1 MSRMAR
7 FARVWS
13 WTEMTPGTSRL
24 RPVRP
29 STSCPRRSGRHSGH
43 GPRYRPEAF
52 EREGFV
58 HCTDGLAHLL
68 VPANAYYRD
77 DPRPYL
83 ALEIDLDAVAAPA
96 RFDDEACRYPHIYGP
111 IDVAAVRARACGRNG
126 PGTAPSPG
134 SSRTE
139 PFARPRGTVA
149 SCVTA
154 GGCSR

>member
-1 MSRMAR
+1 MPAE
-7 FARVWS
+7 VWE
-13 WTEMTPGTSRL
+13 TQRD
-24 RPVRP
+24 
-29 STSCPRRSGRHSGH
+29 

-68 VPANAYYRD
+68 VPANTYYRD

-111 IDVAAVRARACGRNG
+111 VDVARGA
-126 PGTAPSPG
+126 PGA
-134 SSRTE
+134 
-139 PFARPRGTVA
+139 
-149 SCVTA
+149 A
-154 GGCSR
+154 GGTGRGRHLHGFRHGLNHLGTPRVG